1 MQLISTSNIGIR
13 FLLSVINIFSKY
25 ASVIRL
31 PEKKNRFTRTNTFQ
45 YILKASR

>member
-13 FLLSVINIFSKY
+13 FLLSVVNIFSKY

-31 PEKKNRFTRTNTFQ
+31 PEKKIDSQELTLFNIF
-45 YILKASR
+45 